1 MRFLY
6 LSSCYIRH
14 WSINYR
20 QKTFAFYKSR
30 TYILFS
36 PLISNN
42 YIQEY
47 VGSLFLIDYSNRMT
61 ELLDEMP
68 NDFLSN
74 DLDNDEAINGRHLN
88 PTDFSLASD
97 LPQLDPLDEEG
108 EDPIMKAGGFEG
120 DIMNVT
126 KIDIAEMRMSSANG
140 RNAIRNKNGLWRNDE
155 VPYVISNQYNSYE
168 RGIIAKAFAEYHRE
182 TCIK

>member
-1 MRFLY
+1 MNGITHVNKFFVTIVNGLRLV
-6 LSSCYIRH
+6 I
-14 WSINYR
+14 
-20 QKTFAFYKSR
+20 
-30 TYILFS
+30 
-36 PLISNN
+36 
-42 YIQEY
+42 
-47 VGSLFLIDYSNRMT
+47 M
-61 ELLDEMP
+61 
-68 NDFLSN
+68 N
-74 DLDNDEAINGRHLN
+74 DLSV
-88 PTDFSLASD
+88 FSYR
-97 LPQLDPLDEEG
+97 
-108 EDPIMKAGGFEG
+108 G